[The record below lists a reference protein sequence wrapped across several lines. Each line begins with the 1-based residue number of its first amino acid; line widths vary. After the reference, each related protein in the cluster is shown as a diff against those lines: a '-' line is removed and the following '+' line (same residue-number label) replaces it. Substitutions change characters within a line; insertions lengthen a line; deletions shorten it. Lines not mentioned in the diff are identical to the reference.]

1 MAFECLESNVK
12 IVFPKKFQWLLGGA
26 VGGIHE
32 DNHGVLFR
40 NYGWTQLVLPSL
52 GITVE
57 PADFVDSTN
66 YAVT

>member
-1 MAFECLESNVK
+1 MTIPSPV
-12 IVFPKKFQWLLGGA
+12 LGGA